1 MTLEFIRNALT
12 IFQQFCCHIFILLHL
27 IFVVADRFL
36 SEFFCCSRRQWNPV
50 GIPLTK
56 SASFAFRWIGSIKG
70 IRFVGYTKAG
80 LLMGNDIKT
89 GRSMGSNNSDA
100 LHWLSE
106 NQNQGHRQPT

>member
-56 SASFAFRWIGSIKG
+56 SASFAFRWIGSVRG
-70 IRFVGYTKAG
+70 IQFVGYTKLG
-80 LLMGNDIKT
+80 YSWVMTSKPVEVRVQIT
-89 GRSMGSNNSDA
+89 E
-100 LHWLSE
+100 LHYV
-106 NQNQGHRQPT
+106 G